1 MITLNQGG
9 SVAQVSHTAAKEEEV
24 EEVEEVEEGEV
35 EEEEEHH
42 LQLQEEETQTI
53 EVMVQS

>member
-1 MITLNQGG
+1 M
-9 SVAQVSHTAAKEEEV
+9 ARVSHTAAKVEEVEVEEVEV
-24 EEVEEVEEGEV
+24 EEVEEV
-35 EEEEEHH
+35 EEEEHH